1 MEHYIKIV
9 EKNSIAEE
17 LNLQKGDKILTINGL
32 PIKDVLDYKNFLA
45 EENVLLL
52 IEKADGDLYEF
63 DVRKYAGEDL
73 GITFL
78 DEIMSKIKDCH
89 NSCLFCFIDQLPPGM
104 RRKLYVKDDDYRLSL
119 LCGSYITLT
128 NLKPEELARIVNEKI
143 SPLYISIHTTNPTLR
158 VKMLRNQQ
166 AGNLMR
172 ILSEL
177 AEAGIM
183 FHGQIVLCP
192 GINDGDELERSLRD
206 LAIFYP
212 SLVSLSLVPV
222 GITDHR
228 QGLYPLQVYSAEESK
243 KIIKQ
248 CNKWQK
254 IFKNNYGK
262 LLVYAADE
270 FYLSAAEKIPTLKEY
285 EGFPQLENGV
295 GLVRLFLDNYK
306 KEKSLL
312 PEKIPVPYSLS
323 IVCGKSMGKVFLP
336 VVKELNKVINLEV
349 NLLPLEN
356 LYFGQKVTVSGLLT
370 GSDLIAGLKNRPLGD
385 EIFFS
390 DAMLKDSKCLFLD
403 DFTVAE
409 VQKILDVKMTPVEG
423 IGELIRI
430 INKKG

>member
-1 MEHYIKIV
+1 MEHYIEMVK
-9 EKNSIAEE
+9 ENSIADE
-17 LNLQKGDKILTINGL
+17 LNLRKGDKLLTINGL
-32 PIKDVLDYKNFLA
+32 PIRDVLDYKNFLA

-52 IEKADGDLYEF
+52 VEKANGDLYEF
-63 DVRKYAGEDL
+63 DVQKYAGEDL

-78 DEIMSKIKDCH
+78 DEIMAEIKGCQ
-89 NSCLFCFIDQLPPGM
+89 NSCLFCFVDQLPSGM
-104 RRKLYVKDDDYRLSL
+104 RQKLYVKDDDYRLSL

-128 NLKPEELARIVNEKI
+128 NLEPDELARITDEKI

-166 AGNLMR
+166 AGNLMK
-172 ILSEL
+172 IMFEL

-206 LAIFYP
+206 LAKLYP
-212 SLVSLSLVPV
+212 SLLSLSLVPV

-228 QGLYPLQVYSAEESK
+228 DGLYPLQSYSKEESK
-243 KIIKQ
+243 QIIKQ

-254 IFKNNYGK
+254 TFKNNQGK

-270 FYLSAAEKIPTLKEY
+270 FYLSAAVEIPALEEY

-295 GLVRLFLDNYK
+295 GLVRLFLDNYR
-306 KEKSLL
+306 KEKRLL
-312 PEKIPVPYSLS
+312 PEKLSTPYSLS

-336 VVKELNKVINLEV
+336 VVKELNEVVNLEV
-349 NLLPLEN
+349 TLLPLEN

-390 DAMLKDSKCLFLD
+390 ETMLKDGRNLFLD
-403 DFTVAE
+403 DFTVAA
-409 VQKILDVKMTPVEG
+409 VQKIVGVKMTPVEG